1 MHNGTRTLGI
11 GGFGIK
17 VFLLKVR
24 ILFRAKPFGVR
35 RLEAVN
41 CRSMPGGQAN
51 EVLEADLS
59 ERSADEIFEAVYQE
73 LRQMAARQIAGEQPG
88 QTLQATALV
97 HEVWLRF
104 SRNGAIRFEN
114 PSHFFGAAAEAM
126 RRILVEKARRKQ
138 AAKRGGGAVQVE
150 LSHAEHVANDE
161 DDRVLQVHS
170 ALDELAAADPIEAE
184 VVKLRFFA
192 GLGNEE
198 VAALLGVNERT
209 VRRYWTHAKAWLY
222 LRIRGEV

>member
-1 MHNGTRTLGI
+1 MHNGTRTLEI

-17 VFLLKVR
+17 VFLLKDH
-24 ILFRAKPFGVR
+24 ISFPTKPVGVR
-35 RLEAVN
+35 LFTAVDLPP
-41 CRSMPGGQAN
+41 MPGG
-51 EVLEADLS
+51 EVNAISVEDLS
-59 ERSADEIFEAVYQE
+59 AKSADEIFEAVYQE
-73 LRQMAARQIAGEQPG
+73 LRQMAARQIAGELPG

-104 SRNGAIRFEN
+104 SRNGAVKFEN
-114 PSHFFGAAAEAM
+114 PSHFFGAAAESM

-138 AAKRGGGAVQVE
+138 AAKRGGGAVQVD
-150 LSHAEHVANDE
+150 LSHAENIPTDE
-161 DDRVLQVHS
+161 DDRILRVNA
-170 ALDELAAADPIEAE
+170 ALDELAAADPVEAE

-222 LRIRGEV
+222 LRIQGGV